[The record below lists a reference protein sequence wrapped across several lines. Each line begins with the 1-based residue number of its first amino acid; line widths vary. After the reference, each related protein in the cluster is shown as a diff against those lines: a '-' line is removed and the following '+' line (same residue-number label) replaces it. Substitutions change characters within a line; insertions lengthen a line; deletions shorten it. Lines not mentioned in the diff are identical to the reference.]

1 MSGLMEGSSAA
12 SLRAGPPATSAGFT
26 EGAAFGEFLRHARER
41 RGLTLQQIARET
53 KIPQR
58 HLDSLEHGDLSV
70 IPGTTYRRG
79 EVIAYADAVGLNR
92 ALALAELERVSR
104 ASAARDS
111 GGAEKQQSPARAHRG
126 VGPLASAVLFIAG
139 IVGLVLWIQ
148 ETRVTTNE
156 DDATVQSAPSAPPPH
171 ARDLKEAS
179 PPPAIGSDGIAPAVR
194 QEALEARPQTQTLS
208 EETPAPTV
216 DAESRLVIITEPAGA
231 RVTVDGIGWGTTP
244 LSIRNLPA
252 GTKQI
257 RVTKDGYVAAV
268 RVAQLTTG
276 RPLTISIPLRSSEP

>member
-1 MSGLMEGSSAA
+1 MSALMEGSSAA
-12 SLRAGPPATSAGFT
+12 SLREGPPATSAGVT

-104 ASAARDS
+104 ASEARDS
-111 GGAEKQQSPARAHRG
+111 GSTKTQQPAMRAHPG
-126 VGPLASAVLFIAG
+126 VGPLTSSALLIAG
-139 IVGLVLWIQ
+139 IVGVVLWTQ
-148 ETRVTTNE
+148 ATRVTTNE
-156 DDATVQSAPSAPPPH
+156 DDVTVQSAPSAAPQR
-171 ARDLKEAS
+171 ASDLKEAAS
-179 PPPAIGSDGIAPAVR
+179 SAVGSGGVAPAVR

-208 EETPAPTV
+208 EETPPSTV
-216 DAESRLVIITEPAGA
+216 DTESRLVIITEPAGA

-268 RVAQLTTG
+268 RVAQLSTG

>member
-1 MSGLMEGSSAA
+1 MSALIESSSAA
-12 SLRAGPPATSAGFT
+12 SHRHGLPATLGGIS

-92 ALALAELERVSR
+92 AIALAELERVSR
-104 ASAARDS
+104 VSASSDS
-111 GGAEKQQSPARAHRG
+111 GGAKTQHGPTRRG
-126 VGPLASAVLFIAG
+126 VGSVAAVALSIAG
-139 IVGLVLWIQ
+139 IVGLVFWRQ
-148 ETRVTTNE
+148 GPTVTTSQN
-156 DDATVQSAPSAPPPH
+156 DVTVQSEP
-171 ARDLKEAS
+171 S
-179 PPPAIGSDGIAPAVR
+179 PPPAVPPPASDRKETPASTTSSTVPAPAVR
-194 QEALEARPQTQTLS
+194 QDTLEARPQALG
-208 EETPAPTV
+208 EETPAAGAS
-216 DAESRLVIITEPAGA
+216 AESLLVIITEPPGA
-231 RVTVDGIGWGTTP
+231 RVTVDGIGWGIAP

-252 GTKQI
+252 GMKQI

-268 RVAQLTTG
+268 SVARLIEG
-276 RPLTISIPLRSSEP
+276 RSLTISIPLRSSEQ